1 MEFEL
6 KQGSDYIE
14 LIKLLKAV
22 NVAESGAQAK
32 QMVEQGRVSVDGHT
46 EYRKRAKIGR
56 GSTVVIFD
64 INILTK

>member
-6 KQGSDYIE
+6 KGDTDYIE

-22 NVAESGAQAK
+22 NVAGSGAQAK
-32 QMVEQGRVSVDGHT
+32 LMVEAGDVSVDGHR
-46 EYRKRAKIGR
+46 EYRKRAKIRR
-56 GSTVVIFD
+56 GSTVKIFD